1 MKRGIIIVATDKYK
15 DLALD
20 CLKTSLK
27 HTGLP
32 VLILHEGQ
40 NRDIKTRLIE
50 YTPFE
55 QTLFIDADSV
65 IQAKGVEAIF
75 DYLEDHDI
83 VFNEL
88 HRWQPG
94 DLIYK
99 IYKDAFESYRI
110 NEPVSVYNGAIFA
123 FRKSPAAKLFFNA
136 WNEAW
141 KRLGSEREMPALAIA
156 VYVFQKY
163 VDAVVNPVTFK
174 RSSTLQV
181 AHLPTGFF
189 EPKIYN
195 PAAIVQHWYGP
206 QFARRFKTV
215 QKQKPK
221 FACDNALN
229 WKIVKW

>member
-40 NRDIKTRLIE
+40 NRDIKTRLIDF
-50 YTPFE
+50 TPFE

-83 VFNEL
+83 VLNEL

-99 IYKDAFESYRI
+99 IYKDAFDDVQVEDDISI
-110 NEPVSVYNGAIFA
+110 YNGAIFA
-123 FRKSPAAKLFFNA
+123 FNKTRIMKYFFIR
-136 WNEAW
+136 WNHFW
-141 KRLGSEREMPALAIA
+141 KMFGKEREMPALACAAYWSFRI
-156 VYVFQKY
+156 
-163 VDAVVNPVTFK
+163 DN
-174 RSSTLQV
+174 LNI

-206 QFARRFKTV
+206 QFARRFKTA

>member
-1 MKRGIIIVATDKYK
+1 VHTFTPMKRGIIIVATDKYK
-15 DLALD
+15 DLSLD

-88 HRWQPG
+88 HRWKPG

-99 IYKDAFESYRI
+99 IYKDAFEQFYI
-110 NEPVSVYNGAIFA
+110 NHPISIYNGAIFA
-123 FRKSPAAKLFFNA
+123 FKNSSATKQFFSV
-136 WNEAW
+136 WNYIW
-141 KRLGSEREMPALAIA
+141 KTLGSEREMPALSVA
-156 VYVFQKY
+156 VGQWPY
-163 VDAVVNPVTFK
+163 NP
-174 RSSTLQV
+174 LQV
-181 AHLPTGFF
+181 AHLPPNFF

-206 QFARRFKTV
+206 QFARRFKTA

>member
-75 DYLEDHDI
+75 DYLEDNDI

-88 HRWQPG
+88 HKWQPG

-99 IYKDAFESYRI
+99 IYKDAFEQYDI
-110 NEPVSVYNGAIFA
+110 HAPVSVYNGAIFA
-123 FRKSPAAKLFFNA
+123 FNKTPIIKYFFHDWNIA
-136 WNEAW
+136 WQEF
-141 KRLGSEREMPALAIA
+141 GGEREMPALSVIL
-156 VYVFQKY
+156 YWNKLIS
-163 VDAVVNPVTFK
+163 NLK
-174 RSSTLQV
+174 V
-181 AHLPTGFF
+181 AHLPANFF

-206 QFARRFKTV
+206 QFARRFKTA